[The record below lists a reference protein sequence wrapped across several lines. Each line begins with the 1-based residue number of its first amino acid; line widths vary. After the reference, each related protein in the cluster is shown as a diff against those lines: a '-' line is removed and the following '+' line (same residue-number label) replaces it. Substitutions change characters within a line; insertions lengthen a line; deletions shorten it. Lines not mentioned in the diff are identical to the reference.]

1 MDPSKARKMCLAVMV
16 AGVILSLTGAEVV
29 HAASAPRVIYG
40 KISASGKVE
49 SGSGFTVQFVPAGT
63 GGSFLDEVEVTNGSS
78 EVLDPGNKLNQLT
91 VGQFVEIEGQFYQ
104 VGQIVNAGEMY
115 LTQRFQGNSS
125 SSTPL
130 TENMTLYNAYVV
142 TFAKKF
148 NNPPAV
154 VLSAQNQPNT
164 SQTPSLNV
172 MQIDA
177 SANGGGISRSGFQA
191 YLFQSPFG
199 PYLPGGSA
207 DWTFVA
213 TGN

>member
-1 MDPSKARKMCLAVMV
+1 MELFKKLKMCIAIGIAAVV
-16 AGVILSLTGAEVV
+16 LSFTGTGRLN
-29 HAASAPRVIYG
+29 AASTPRIIYG
-40 KISASGKVE
+40 KISARGKIE
-49 SGSGFTVQFVPAGT
+49 AGSGFTVQFVPAAT
-63 GGSFLDEVEVTNGSS
+63 GGSILDEVAVTNGSDG
-78 EVLDPGNKLNQLT
+78 VLDPGNKLNQLT
-91 VGQFVEIEGQFYQ
+91 VGQFVEIEEQFYQ
-104 VGQIVNAGEMY
+104 IRQIVNAGEMF
-115 LTQRFQGNSS
+115 LTQVIQGNSS

-148 NNPPAV
+148 TSPPAV
-154 VLSAQNQPNT
+154 VLSAQNQPNVN
-164 SQTPSLNV
+164 QTPSLNA

-177 SANGGGISRSGFQA
+177 SGTGGGISRSGFRT

-213 TGN
+213 TGK